1 MVNFWLPSRH
11 DFIFAFFLCQDTNV
25 EKNLPLYFI
34 QFSLIIPIPYGSS
47 QYFWKF
53 SVKKKN
59 FCNKIFCMYN
69 AAMINFRLSAHHDF
83 IFALIFWQYTNFQT
97 NFATQPHTI
106 FFEYSNT
113 IQSWSKFSNFFLSKR
128 NIPAT
133 KISAFIMQWPIFS
146 CLHATML
153 NILSEK
159 CGHGQYSVRM
169 MQWWSVFS

>member
-53 SVKKKN
+53 SIKKKN

-113 IQSWSKFSNFFLSKR
+113 IQSWSKFSNIFCQKEIFLQQK
-128 NIPAT
+128 
-133 KISAFIMQWPIFS
+133 F
-146 CLHATML
+146 LHL
-153 NILSEK
+153 
-159 CGHGQYSVRM
+159 
-169 MQWWSVFS
+169 